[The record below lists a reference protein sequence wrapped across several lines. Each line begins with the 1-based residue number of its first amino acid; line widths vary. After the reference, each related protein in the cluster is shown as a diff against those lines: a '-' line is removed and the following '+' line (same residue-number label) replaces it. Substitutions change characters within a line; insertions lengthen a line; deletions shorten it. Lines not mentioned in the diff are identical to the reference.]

1 MMCFQIQ
8 VSVLIDELIK
18 FEDILFVGHTG
29 VVVKLTQAAVSC
41 LEKQSAVLESLL
53 TAFHTKHD
61 SKHCAP
67 VFLSLMT
74 HDILF
79 ENGDKV

>member
-1 MMCFQIQ
+1 M
-8 VSVLIDELIK
+8 SVLIDELIK

-41 LEKQSAVLESLL
+41 PEKQSPVLESLL
-53 TAFHTKHD
+53 NAFHTQHNT
-61 SKHCAP
+61 KHCAP

-74 HDILF
+74 RDILF
-79 ENGDKV
+79 ENNERV